1 MIYLVQSPSVQYVSV
16 TLHERLMGIVRLSAV
31 AAALDRPSV
40 GLSAGLSAAARRTRA
55 SIDGRLK
62 L

>member
-16 TLHERLMGIVRLSAV
+16 TLLERLLGIVWLSAA

-40 GLSAGLSAAARRTRA
+40 GLSAAARHTRA
-55 SIDGRLK
+55 SMAA
-62 L
+62 